1 MIKSEVLNLTTP
13 KCKFQFAWLVEPDTK
28 FEQPGVWKVTCLI
41 NPTEAEDLINQLD
54 GLLERWKTQL
64 KAAEPDKK
72 FKLAALPWGTEEVD
86 GQPYFVIKTKMKVGG
101 INQVGKQWN
110 NRPPS
115 LFNSNGTPMT
125 PEERNAVNKMGPGTE
140 GQVSIRCSGYS
151 GNFGVG
157 IKIQPEAAII
167 HKHIEYSKDAT
178 SYGFQTNETTEACQ
192 VPVTTEET
200 TTSVSAGDEF

>member
-86 GQPYFVIKTKMKVGG
+86 GEPYFVIKTKMKVGG
-101 INQVGKQWN
+101 INQACKQWS

-157 IKIQPEAAII
+157 IKIQPEAVMIKN
-167 HKHIEYSKDAT
+167 HVEYSRSAT
-178 SYGFQTNETTEACQ
+178 GYGFQT
-192 VPVTTEET
+192 EEPKEPSQECPMPAST
-200 TTSVSAGDEF
+200 VAADEF

>member
-86 GQPYFVIKTKMKVGG
+86 GEPYFVIKTKMKVGG
-101 INQVGKQWN
+101 INQAGKQWS

-125 PEERNAVNKMGPGTE
+125 PEEREAVINSHHQEALVEIADGIVVNAMAPDGVIE
-140 GQVSIRCSGYS
+140 GIELSGYHFALGVQWHPEYEIS
-151 GNFGVG
+151 GCDKAIFNAF
-157 IKIQPEAAII
+157 IKAA
-167 HKHIEYSKDAT
+167 SRT
-178 SYGFQTNETTEACQ
+178 
-192 VPVTTEET
+192 
-200 TTSVSAGDEF
+200 

>member
-1 MIKSEVLNLTTP
+1 MITKSEVLNLTTP

-41 NPTEAEDLINQLD
+41 KPTEAEDLINQLD
-54 GLLERWKTQL
+54 GLLERWKSQL
-64 KAAEPDKK
+64 KTAEPDKK

-86 GQPYFVIKTKMKVGG
+86 GEPYFVIKTKMKVGG
-101 INQVGKQWN
+101 INQAGKQWS

-192 VPVTTEET
+192 VPVTTES
-200 TTSVSAGDEF
+200 TSVSAGDEF